1 VPEDSAREF
10 LTVADVVALKSV
22 SAAAVYQAIREE
34 RLAAERVLNRWAI
47 RPEAAE
53 AWKPHGYKDRPG
65 PKRRGR
71 KKGTKLDD
79 ETRQLMSE
87 SAKKGWRRRKGETE

>member
-1 VPEDSAREF
+1 MPEDSRQEF
-10 LTVADVVALKSV
+10 LTVADVVTLKSV
-22 SAAAVYQAIREE
+22 SATAVYQAIKAE
-34 RLAAERVLNRWAI
+34 RLVAERVLNRWAI

-71 KKGTKLDD
+71 KKGTKLGD
-79 ETRQLMSE
+79 ETKQLMSD
-87 SAKKGWRRRKGETE
+87 KGKLAWRRRKGETE